1 VHGESFLRYNEEVEW
16 NTDES
21 GPSASRLRASR
32 SEECRQCPGAS
43 CNYVV
48 IIVSLPSAGLPEAR
62 KPLATPNPD
71 RVHRRLETARRNL
84 LDLSLRNRLLN
95 YHPSRASGVEAM
107 GEDPVQVYR
116 LLVLEGRAMGF
127 LPRQDSPLSTSLAL
141 VTLEQ
146 SPPPMPQAVEPTDR
160 QDTFLAT
167 ALDSL
172 ELQRRLLKTWRD
184 AQSSLEEQGVN
195 VLFLALGMLR
205 WSDPALSGSSEQ
217 SSATKP
223 RAKTELHRAPLVLVP
238 VLMERSSGNRFRLRY
253 EGSEVG
259 ENLSLGAKLRE
270 LEIQPPP
277 FPEDEESLDLDAY
290 FKAMTAA
297 VSTQPGWQVDREAV
311 VLGFF
316 SYNKYQMFRDL
327 DGSLWPE
334 ENKPWQHRILGR
346 LLDTGFPEE
355 ESPSPE
361 EGDLDS
367 MLPKEGLYE
376 VVDADGSQTLA
387 ILQAKRGSS
396 MIIEGPP
403 GTGKSQTITNL
414 IAQAAGEGKK
424 VLFVAEKRA
433 ALEVVQRNLERVG
446 LGDLCLELHSN
457 KAGKRSFYARLEHTV
472 QLGKPQL
479 PPSLEEDQSRL
490 VEVRDVLN
498 EYCRAVHQPLPGR
511 ELSPYAAIGALLS
524 LGEGESLPGV
534 PFAAM
539 KEWREAD
546 FRRRLALAEKLQALL
561 AEIGPPPLNPFW
573 GSRLTLLLP
582 EDRTTLFASLG
593 QLVQDLSALETE
605 GAAWAMSLPAPLSL
619 PQVDALAHALA
630 KLASRP
636 PLPAASLAQT
646 EWLAE
651 EPRLQEVI
659 QAGERLTALSAK
671 LAPFRAEA
679 WSTPFPCQD
688 RDNLAALGGKL
699 TRFLSPSY
707 RAAQRR
713 LGSLLAIPLP
723 KEAAEQLSL
732 ADTLLEGQGMRRT
745 IMEVSPAALRCF
757 GSLWQGERSD
767 WPALRRAL
775 IWAVDLAR
783 QRQTGQLPP
792 AFLEL
797 LRQDLPPRDW
807 AAGAQ
812 ALATKVMEVRSSL
825 QRILA
830 QLKAESPLTDM
841 PAVPFDV
848 LRTWLGRCLERPED
862 LEGVVRLNL
871 LVEEAAPLGI
881 DALCEQAV
889 LWPQAKS
896 SLGEAF
902 SRLWYGGVLKEAVQ
916 LRPALARF
924 QRTSHEATRDEF
936 RRLDR
941 LLLEANRA
949 RVALRHWEGAPRHT
963 AGGSLGALQRE
974 FAKKSRHK
982 AIRRIMGEA
991 GEAIQAIQ
999 PVFLMSPLSVALFL
1013 PPDGPHFDLVIFD
1026 EASQV
1031 RPEDAFGPI
1040 LRADQAIVVGDSRQ
1054 MPPTSF
1060 FEKLTQSEEEA
1071 EGEEDITSDLESILG
1086 LMGAQIAP
1094 ASLQRRDLRWHYRS
1108 LHDALIATSNRLFY
1122 GERLL
1127 VFPSA
1132 DQGSGENGLFF
1143 HHLEGT
1149 VYGRGGNQRNQEE
1162 ARQVALA
1169 ALEHARTSP
1178 QRSMGIA
1185 AFSLAQ
1191 QETIFEELEKLR
1203 LRDPAL
1209 DQLDRLHPNEPL
1221 FVKNLENVQGD
1232 ERDVILLS
1240 VGYGRD
1246 AAGKV
1251 SMNFGP
1257 LNQAGGERRLNVLI
1271 SRARARCEVF
1281 TNLCSADLRQTEGQP
1296 PGIQALRTFLHFAE
1310 TGEMDLPLTAKP
1322 SPSPFH
1328 RSLQEEMERLGVTV
1342 HPQLGTAGFYLDLA
1356 VADAKSPGNYL
1367 LGVECDG
1374 LQYAGADN
1382 ARDRDRLRQEVLE
1395 RRGWRL
1401 YRAWSEDWWRNRD
1414 SERERLRQA
1423 LLGAVSSQ
1431 PPAGRPVDPPP
1442 SSSIDLVQPSS
1453 NKPLKPSSANPP
1465 LSSDTPPAVNPLSTA
1480 MQAGEPLLDEGSL
1493 PRCHTEEPGT
1503 VTAVL
1508 PYQLV
1513 QLKIQLGEGELR
1525 EVSLPRLAE
1534 WVAEVV
1540 RVEGPVHEEEV
1551 LRRIREGAGLVRL
1564 GKSSREALLR
1574 GIELAAS
1581 QGRLFRRSAFLW
1593 PPPPFTLSMRDRSA
1607 LPAASRKPE
1616 YLPDEEIEAALRYGA
1631 EISFGLSREEAATDA
1646 LKQLGFERPN
1656 EVAVARVQTLIDSL
1670 LVAGLLEERN
1680 GLLKPP

>member
-1 VHGESFLRYNEEVEW
+1 MSSPNL
-16 NTDES
+16 
-21 GPSASRLRASR
+21 
-32 SEECRQCPGAS
+32 
-43 CNYVV
+43 
-48 IIVSLPSAGLPEAR
+48 VSPEAR
-62 KPLATPNPD
+62 KPVVAPD
-71 RVHRRLETARRNL
+71 PERVHRRLEAARRNL

-95 YHPSRASGVEAM
+95 YRPSRASGVEAVK
-107 GEDPVQVYR
+107 EDPAQVYR

-127 LPRQDSPLSTSLAL
+127 LPRQDPPLSTSLAL

-146 SPPPMPQAVEPTDR
+146 SPPPFPQIVEPTDR
-160 QDTFLAT
+160 QDAFLAT
-167 ALDSL
+167 AEDTP

-195 VLFLALGMLR
+195 VLFLALGMLH
-205 WSDPALSGSSEQ
+205 WSDPAFSGSPDQ
-217 SSATKP
+217 SSGSRP
-223 RAKTELHRAPLVLVP
+223 RPQAETHRAPLVLVP
-238 VLMERSSGNRFRLRY
+238 MLMERSSGNRFRLRY

-277 FPEDEESLDLDAY
+277 FPEDEESLDLEAY
-290 FKAMTAA
+290 FQAVAAA
-297 VSTQPGWQVDREAV
+297 VSTQPGWRVEREAV

-346 LLDTGFPEE
+346 LLDTGFPEGE
-355 ESPSPE
+355 LPFPE

-367 MLPKEGLYE
+367 LLPKEGLYE
-376 VVDADGSQTLA
+376 VVDADGSQTMA
-387 ILQAKRGSS
+387 ILQAKSGSS

-479 PPSLEEDQSRL
+479 PPSLEEEQSQLAEAR
-490 VEVRDVLN
+490 EILN

-511 ELSPYAAIGALLS
+511 ELSPYEAIGALLS
-524 LGEGESLPGV
+524 LGEGGESLPGA

-539 KEWREAD
+539 KDWREAD
-546 FRRRLALAEKLQALL
+546 FRRRLALVEKLQALL
-561 AEIGPPPLNPFW
+561 EEIGPPPLNPFW

-582 EDRTTLFASLG
+582 EDRAALSALLG
-593 QLVQDLSALETE
+593 QLVRDLSTLETE
-605 GAAWAMSLPAPLSL
+605 ASSWAMGLPTPLSL
-619 PQVDALAHALA
+619 HQVDALAHALA

-636 PLPAASLAQT
+636 PLPSASLAQT
-646 EWLAE
+646 DWLAE
-651 EPRLQEVI
+651 EPRLQGAI
-659 QAGERLTALSAK
+659 QAGERLAALSAK
-671 LAPFRAEA
+671 LALFRAEA
-679 WSTPFPCQD
+679 WSTPFLGQD
-688 RDNLAALGGKL
+688 RDNLAALGDKL

-713 LGSLLAIPLP
+713 LQSLLAVPLP

-732 ADTLLEGQGMRRT
+732 ADTLLEGQALRRT
-745 IMEVSPAALRCF
+745 IMEAAPTARRCF
-757 GSLWQGERSD
+757 GPLWQGERSD
-767 WPALRRAL
+767 WAALRRAL
-775 IWAVDLAR
+775 IWAVDLTR
-783 QRQTGQLPP
+783 QRQANQLPP
-792 AFLEL
+792 AILEL
-797 LRQDLPPRDW
+797 LEQNTLPGAVNLPQEVYPPRDW
-807 AAGAQ
+807 AIGAQ
-812 ALATKVMEVRSSL
+812 ALATGVMEARSSL
-825 QRILA
+825 QRVLA
-830 QLKAESPLTDM
+830 QLKGEGLLTDF
-841 PAVPFDV
+841 PTLPFDA
-848 LRTWLGRCLERPED
+848 LRAWLGRCLERPED
-862 LEGVVRLNL
+862 LEEVVRLNL
-871 LVEEAAPLGI
+871 LAEEAASLGI
-881 DALCEQAV
+881 AALCEQAV
-889 LWPQAKS
+889 LWLQAQANANA
-896 SLGEAF
+896 SLSEAF
-902 SRLWYGGVLKEAVQ
+902 RRLWYGSVLREAVQ

-924 QRTSHEATRDEF
+924 QRTSHEATQAEF

-949 RVALRHWEGAPRHT
+949 RVALRHWEGVPRHT

-1149 VYGRGGNQRNQEE
+1149 AYGRGGNQRNQEE
-1162 ARQVALA
+1162 ARQVALT
-1169 ALEHARTSP
+1169 ALEHARSRP
-1178 QRSMGIA
+1178 QRTMGIA

-1191 QETIFEELEKLR
+1191 QEAIFEELEKLR
-1203 LRDPAL
+1203 SGDPSL

-1246 AAGKV
+1246 ASGKV

-1281 TNLCSADLRQTEGQP
+1281 SNLRSADLRQAEGQP

-1310 TGEMDLPLTAKP
+1310 TGEMDLPVAAKP
-1322 SPSPFH
+1322 PPSPFQL
-1328 RSLQEEMERLGVTV
+1328 SLQAELEGLGVPV
-1342 HPQLGTAGFYLDLA
+1342 HSQLGTAGFYLDLA
-1356 VADAKSPGNYL
+1356 VDDAKTPGNYL

-1401 YRAWSEDWWRNRD
+1401 YHAWSEDWWRNRD

-1423 LLGAVSSQ
+1423 VSGATSSQ
-1431 PPAGRPVDPPP
+1431 PAAARQPLAGCPVDSPP
-1442 SSSIDLVQPSS
+1442 SSPSDPSNPSS
-1453 NKPLKPSSANPP
+1453 SESPRPSSANPP
-1465 LSSDTPPAVNPLSTA
+1465 LSSDVLPTVNSAPPP
-1480 MQAGEPLLDEGSL
+1480 GEEVL
-1493 PRCHTEEPGT
+1493 PRRQEEAPST
-1503 VTAVL
+1503 VPAVL

-1551 LRRIREGAGLVRL
+1551 LRRIREGAGLARL
-1564 GKSSREALLR
+1564 GKASREALLR
-1574 GIELAAS
+1574 GAELAAS

-1593 PPPPFTLSMRDRSA
+1593 PPPPFILLMRDRSA

-1631 EISFGLSREEAATDA
+1631 EVSFGLSREEAATAA

-1656 EVAVARVQTLIDSL
+1656 EVALARVQTLIDSL
-1670 LVAGLLEERN
+1670 LIAGLLQERN
-1680 GLLKPP
+1680 GLLKP